1 MPEQK
6 VGEVMKFFSKPSVAA
21 IKITEGELKVG
32 DRIKFKG
39 LTTEFEDQIQS
50 MQIDNNPVD
59 QAGPGQ
65 MIGIKVKDRV
75 REKDLVYKVTD

>member
-21 IKITEGELKVG
+21 IKITEGTLKVG

-39 LTTEFEDQIQS
+39 HTTDFEDVIQS
-50 MQIDNNPVD
+50 MQIENTTV
-59 QAGPGQ
+59 QEAGAGA

-75 REKDLVYKVTD
+75 RENDLVYKVGD

>member
-21 IKITEGELKVG
+21 IRITEGSLKVG

-39 LTTEFEDQIQS
+39 HTTDFEDVIQS
-50 MQIDNNPVD
+50 MQIENKVVEE
-59 QAGPGQ
+59 AGVGAQ
-65 MIGIKVKDRV
+65 IGIKVKDRV
-75 REKDLVYKVTD
+75 RENDAVYKVTD